1 MNTCKFTETLIIC
14 HSISKFIFDVS
25 KNNVS
30 QTPLD
35 SPFILIAI
43 SKHKFELYQLIIFF
57 IQHVLQV
64 LGHFL
69 SMFALLHR
77 FFNLLH
83 NATES
88 SHAKMDHE
96 ETKELHEEEA
106 HDGTTI

>member
-1 MNTCKFTETLIIC
+1 M
-14 HSISKFIFDVS
+14 
-25 KNNVS
+25 
-30 QTPLD
+30 
-35 SPFILIAI
+35 AI

-106 HDGTTI
+106 HDGTTIWMTYPIRDAQQNALWLWKKNI